1 MNYKEMMEEYTRL
14 LKEWK
19 KLPAGSE
26 ERLELEIEM
35 ADIGEWMPNGKHD
48 YIDFKMIGY

>member
-1 MNYKEMMEEYTRL
+1 MNYKEMMEEYNRL

-26 ERLELEIEM
+26 ERLLLEIEM
-35 ADIGEWMPNGKHD
+35 EDIGEWLPEGEHN
-48 YIDFKMIGY
+48 YIGY